1 MNEGN
6 KALSEFIF
14 QSKYSRYNSKLGRKE
29 TWEESV
35 DRIQDMHIKH
45 LTQNYPN
52 ALLNSDFNND
62 FLEFIELYKEKKVL
76 GSQRGLQF
84 GGDPILRKNCR
95 LFNCSFTYC
104 DRLEVFKEIE
114 WVLLCGAGAGVS
126 VEKQHVNK
134 LPKMLDN
141 TSNEVITYKVED
153 SIEGWANAIQA
164 LINYYFIENSPY
176 PKFDYS
182 LIRPSGSLISGGF
195 LAPGPDGLRNSINKI
210 QEILD
215 NVFKTTKQLSSLN
228 CTDIISHCADSV
240 LSGGVRR
247 SAVII
252 TFDPDDEEMFNCKTG
267 NWFYENPQRAR
278 FNMSAV
284 CEREE
289 TSFETFSKIFEATKQ
304 YGEPGFYWRSDKGVG
319 PNPCCLPSWANVLTK
334 EKLTTIGDI
343 KIGDEIWSI
352 NGWTK
357 VVNKISQGEK
367 EVYKY
372 RTSGGTFYG
381 TKNHK
386 IISKGNKIEV
396 DLCDSIDSLSGPEI
410 ISDYTKDPQD
420 IMDGLIIGDGSVHKA
435 SNNLIYLMI
444 GKNDQDYFNSEIKD
458 LITKHRPGLNNS
470 GTAYEVTTT
479 ITPEE
484 LKYKYEIDI
493 PQRFVFGSIK
503 KVIGFLRGLYTANGS
518 VVHNRITYKTSS
530 PKLRDSLQLMLS
542 RIGIDS
548 YYTTNK
554 PKTVKFSNGEYE
566 CKESYDINISSDR
579 DKFVKYI
586 GFIQQYKN
594 DKIYINPNQ
603 KQSNKNRKLLY
614 KEYISTEEVFDIEV
628 DNKSHT
634 FWCNGLNISNCEI
647 GFKPTLNGHTGWQFC
662 NLITI
667 NGALVD
673 SEEDFYQYCKAA
685 ATIGTIQA
693 TYNKFPFLGEV
704 TEQLIKEDPLIGV
717 SIGGIMNTP
726 DILLNPEVLKKGA
739 TIVKEQNEKIANIL
753 GINKSSRCTAIK
765 PDGNSSVLLS
775 MTPGCHGEHA
785 AHYIRRVQVNK
796 EEEAGKVYKKYNPK
810 AVIDSVWSTNK
821 TDWCIQF
828 PITAKD
834 DSVYKEELYGTK
846 QLEIVKLLFN
856 NWIIPGMRDENSK
869 VQNNVSNTVQV
880 PDNDWEDVIDWVWE
894 NQYYIAGISFIP
906 ASSDTKFNQPPYTKV
921 LFPQELL
928 DKYGEGII
936 FASGLIV
943 DCEKIFGDL
952 WKACDTF
959 NGLGEKLY
967 ASAKDIEDFI
977 NELNVADKEDFY
989 NKPHS
994 EWIQAKE
1001 QQYDNWIN
1009 VLTELNYSEEF
1020 IDEIIDNDIEI
1031 PNSEIKKYLDKT
1043 SFKHVHNLFGKR
1055 DIMKRM
1061 KKYGDKYFNSNYQ
1074 EMIDALKQVQLYH
1087 DWCDITYNYQPV
1099 DWTKVKWSNVNLN
1112 ADEMAG
1118 AACSGG
1124 QCEITKL

>member
-95 LFNCSFTYC
+95 LFNCFHKDTKFVTNLGVKTFNDLEEGQEILVPTHLGNWKKAIVKKYGKQLLNKITIKRGTSLPYEILATANHTWIKSNGELTTNLKVGDTLLKTPKTFNFDFDSATPFEKLYWCYGMVYGDGTLVKDGDEYKYSMIRLCGHKRKYLYRFEECGFKSSSPLSIKGDFMVATGTYLKTAPDPEIDSPNLIQAFVAGYLDADGYRNPNTDGVSKFISIQSSEKSHIEFIRKCFPIAGVYIISETDLTGQITSKGIRNYTISFALTQGQGKTAPYFKVINIEPAFEDEVWCLEVEDDHSFMLSNGLSTGNCSFTYC

-134 LPKMLDN
+134 LPKMLDK

-164 LINYYFIENSPY
+164 LINYYFVENSPY

-252 TFDPDDEEMFNCKTG
+252 TFDPDDKEMFNCKTG

-284 CEREE
+284 CERGE
-289 TSFETFSKIFEATKQ
+289 TSFEIFSKIFEATKQ

-319 PNPCCLPSWANVLTK
+319 PNPCC
-334 EKLTTIGDI
+334 
-343 KIGDEIWSI
+343 
-352 NGWTK
+352 
-357 VVNKISQGEK
+357 
-367 EVYKY
+367 EV
-372 RTSGGTFYG
+372 
-381 TKNHK
+381 
-386 IISKGNKIEV
+386 
-396 DLCDSIDSLSGPEI
+396 
-410 ISDYTKDPQD
+410 
-420 IMDGLIIGDGSVHKA
+420 
-435 SNNLIYLMI
+435 
-444 GKNDQDYFNSEIKD
+444 
-458 LITKHRPGLNNS
+458 
-470 GTAYEVTTT
+470 
-479 ITPEE
+479 
-484 LKYKYEIDI
+484 
-493 PQRFVFGSIK
+493 
-503 KVIGFLRGLYTANGS
+503 
-518 VVHNRITYKTSS
+518 
-530 PKLRDSLQLMLS
+530 
-542 RIGIDS
+542 
-548 YYTTNK
+548 
-554 PKTVKFSNGEYE
+554 
-566 CKESYDINISSDR
+566 
-579 DKFVKYI
+579 
-586 GFIQQYKN
+586 
-594 DKIYINPNQ
+594 
-603 KQSNKNRKLLY
+603 
-614 KEYISTEEVFDIEV
+614 
-628 DNKSHT
+628 
-634 FWCNGLNISNCEI
+634 

-667 NGALVD
+667 NGALVN

-704 TEQLIKEDPLIGV
+704 TEQLIEEDPLIGV

-753 GINKSSRCTAIK
+753 GINKSSRSTVLK

-846 QLEIVKLLFN
+846 QLEIVKILFN

-967 ASAKDIEDFI
+967 ASAKDVEDFI

-994 EWIQAKE
+994 EWLQAKE

-1043 SFKHVHNLFGKR
+1043 SFKHVHNLFSKR

-1099 DWTKVKWSNVNLN
+1099 DWTKVKWNNVNLN

>member
-134 LPKMLDN
+134 LPKMLN
-141 TSNEVITYKVED
+141 KTSNEVITYKVED

-182 LIRPSGSLISGGF
+182 LIRPAGSLISGGF
-195 LAPGPDGLRNSINKI
+195 LAPGPEGLKNSINKI

-215 NVFKTTKQLSSLN
+215 TVYKTTKQLSPLN

-252 TFDPDDEEMFNCKTG
+252 TFDPDDKEMFNCKTG

-284 CEREE
+284 CERGE
-289 TSFETFSKIFEATKQ
+289 TDFNTFSRIFEATKQ

-319 PNPCCLPSWANVLTK
+319 PNPCC
-334 EKLTTIGDI
+334 
-343 KIGDEIWSI
+343 
-352 NGWTK
+352 
-357 VVNKISQGEK
+357 
-367 EVYKY
+367 EV
-372 RTSGGTFYG
+372 
-381 TKNHK
+381 
-386 IISKGNKIEV
+386 
-396 DLCDSIDSLSGPEI
+396 
-410 ISDYTKDPQD
+410 
-420 IMDGLIIGDGSVHKA
+420 
-435 SNNLIYLMI
+435 
-444 GKNDQDYFNSEIKD
+444 
-458 LITKHRPGLNNS
+458 
-470 GTAYEVTTT
+470 
-479 ITPEE
+479 
-484 LKYKYEIDI
+484 
-493 PQRFVFGSIK
+493 
-503 KVIGFLRGLYTANGS
+503 
-518 VVHNRITYKTSS
+518 
-530 PKLRDSLQLMLS
+530 
-542 RIGIDS
+542 
-548 YYTTNK
+548 
-554 PKTVKFSNGEYE
+554 
-566 CKESYDINISSDR
+566 
-579 DKFVKYI
+579 
-586 GFIQQYKN
+586 
-594 DKIYINPNQ
+594 
-603 KQSNKNRKLLY
+603 
-614 KEYISTEEVFDIEV
+614 
-628 DNKSHT
+628 
-634 FWCNGLNISNCEI
+634 

-662 NLITI
+662 NLVTI
-667 NGALVD
+667 NGALVNT
-673 SEEDFYQYCKAA
+673 EEDFYQYCKAA

-704 TEQLIKEDPLIGV
+704 TEQLMKEDPLIGV

-726 DILLNPEVLKKGA
+726 DILLNSEILKKGA

-753 GINKSSRCTAIK
+753 GINKSSRSTVLK

-796 EEEAGKVYKKYNPK
+796 EEEAGKIYKKYNPK

-834 DSVYKEELYGTK
+834 NSVYKEELYGTK
-846 QLEIVKLLFN
+846 QLEIVKNLFN

-967 ASAKDIEDFI
+967 ASTKDVEDFI

-994 EWIQAKE
+994 EWLQAKE

-1043 SFKHVHNLFGKR
+1043 SFKHVHNLFSKR

-1087 DWCDITYNYQPV
+1087 DWCDITYNYQPI